1 MMENG
6 ADASE
11 EGRKE
16 VQKGRET
23 LTGVAV
29 VEHDGGAA
37 ARVFNR
43 RDDLSGA

>member
-1 MMENG
+1 MEHG
-6 ADASE
+6 ANASE

-16 VQKGRET
+16 CHKGKEM

-37 ARVFNR
+37 TGVFNR